1 MMTSR
6 WTVLTTRDR
15 DAYRLVT
22 AFLSGRMSE
31 RGTLDWALQLRRSEP
46 AKRLALLDVVDSPE
60 GQKLTEP
67 WRSAWRLVEESW
79 DYPLAGDASIEVYHV
94 KQRLRSGD
102 RSGSVIA
109 ELVRL
114 VEPQLS
120 VKPLSERTLYGQ
132 KRPRRPKRVGDL
144 LSARLTSGETIDP
157 NILELPK
164 LTDRLFLASLA
175 NALDAAVGHGLD
187 IGKTISWD
195 GTRRL
200 WQLGQLHR
208 VYYVPA
214 ADRAAGDHE
223 PDQFHRG
230 IAPSTKLL
238 HSIVARLADV
248 DVSASLEFAR
258 RWRMTE
264 SPIHQRLWAAVARD
278 SRFATPADVS
288 EFLLSLNDRLFWN
301 LHDFPEI
308 AELRARR
315 FADLGAQDQSALSS
329 RIKKRPP
336 REQWPKKT
344 DPERVD
350 QARWFWAGRELRRIE
365 IGGVTLPATDKTWLD
380 SRIAQ
385 FPELAQMSRI
395 DEGFLAAAKATWV
408 APSPDCKFDSL
419 KGDERLAAL
428 EASLSSTRSSRDED
442 PARGASD
449 WMRQFQNL
457 MQVLSDLES
466 SAESGSA
473 FPQVWEQFGQSH
485 ASSIQQGAATES
497 RQLPTE
503 ASRVLNLLVNLSNE
517 TTRRAIEGISE
528 WLSAWRKHV
537 VALPGYQGEWH
548 RVWPLAVEATNS
560 QQSSPDVADLN
571 TVSRTTDDSEPLD
584 LDTLNTPSGKLVG
597 VFLGA
602 CPSVTPGSHPFQDDP
617 SLLAMRSAVMN
628 AQGRS
633 AVIARHRLIE
643 ELPYFL
649 VADPA
654 WTREHLVSP
663 LMVESTEA
671 LALWRAI
678 GRQTQFYDV
687 LKIIG
692 EQMAERAVKRDL
704 GRETRQSLVFSLMVE
719 CLWALQEKRDPAV
732 PYARVQ
738 QMIRSLDDEVR
749 AYAADAIQRFVASVP
764 ASPQGKSLSLTPEIV
779 FRDSAAP
786 LLERV
791 WPQERSL
798 TTSGVSRA
806 LAHLPAAT
814 KDSFAAAVN
823 TIDRFLVPFECWS
836 MLEYG
841 LYGEEEGEAKLSSI
855 DNEEKATA
863 FLRLLDQT
871 IGTSGSAVVPYDLAS
886 ALDQIQKVSPRLVDL
901 PVFRRLAAAA
911 RRA

>member
-1 MMTSR
+1 M
-6 WTVLTTRDR
+6 
-15 DAYRLVT
+15 
-22 AFLSGRMSE
+22 
-31 RGTLDWALQLRRSEP
+31 
-46 AKRLALLDVVDSPE
+46 
-60 GQKLTEP
+60 
-67 WRSAWRLVEESW
+67 
-79 DYPLAGDASIEVYHV
+79 
-94 KQRLRSGD
+94 
-102 RSGSVIA
+102 
-109 ELVRL
+109 
-114 VEPQLS
+114 
-120 VKPLSERTLYGQ
+120 
-132 KRPRRPKRVGDL
+132 
-144 LSARLTSGETIDP
+144 
-157 NILELPK
+157 
-164 LTDRLFLASLA
+164 
-175 NALDAAVGHGLD
+175 
-187 IGKTISWD
+187 
-195 GTRRL
+195 
-200 WQLGQLHR
+200 
-208 VYYVPA
+208 
-214 ADRAAGDHE
+214 
-223 PDQFHRG
+223 
-230 IAPSTKLL
+230 
-238 HSIVARLADV
+238 RLADV

-258 RWRMTE
+258 RWRTTE

-278 SRFATPADVS
+278 SRFATPTDVG
-288 EFLLSLNDRLFWN
+288 EFLASLNDRLFWN
-301 LHDFPEI
+301 FQDFPEV

-315 FADLGAQDQSALSS
+315 FGELKAQVQSALTS

-336 REQWPKKT
+336 RKQWPRQVDT
-344 DPERVD
+344 ERVERG
-350 QARWFWAGRELRRIE
+350 RWFWAGRELRRIE

-395 DEGFLAAAKATWV
+395 DEGFMAAAKAAWEPP
-408 APSPDCKFDSL
+408 APDSKFDSL
-419 KGDERLAAL
+419 KGDERLVAL
-428 EASLSSTRSSRDED
+428 EVSLSSTRSSWDED

-449 WMRQFQNL
+449 WMRQLQNL
-457 MQVLSDLES
+457 LQVLTDLES
-466 SAESGSA
+466 SSESGSA
-473 FPQVWEQFGQSH
+473 FPQVWEQFGWSH
-485 ASSIQQGAATES
+485 ALSIQQGAVTES
-497 RQLPTE
+497 RQPPTE
-503 ASRVLNLLVNLSNE
+503 ASRVLNLLVNLSHE
-517 TTRRAIEGISE
+517 TTTRAIEGIAE

-537 VALPGYQGEWH
+537 VVLPDYQSVWH
-548 RVWPLAVEATNS
+548 RLWPLAVEATNS
-560 QQSSPDVADLN
+560 QQSSPDIADLN
-571 TVSRTTDDSEPLD
+571 TVARATDDSEPMD

-597 VFLGA
+597 VFLEA
-602 CPSVTPGSHPFQDDP
+602 CPSVTPGSRPFQYDP
-617 SLLAMRSAVMN
+617 RLLAMRSAVMN
-628 AQGRS
+628 AQRRT
-633 AVIARHRLIE
+633 AVIVRHRLIE

-654 WTREHLVSP
+654 WTREQLVAP

-687 LKIIG
+687 LKVIG

-764 ASPQGKSLSLTPEIV
+764 ASPQGKSLSLTSEII

-798 TTSGVSRA
+798 TTPGVSRA

-814 KDSFAAAVN
+814 KGSFAAAVN
-823 TIDRFLVPFECWS
+823 AIDRFLMPFECWS

-855 DNEEKATA
+855 DNEEKAAA
-863 FLRLLDQT
+863 FLRLLDRT
-871 IGTSGSAVVPYDLAS
+871 IGTSESAVLPYDLAS
-886 ALDQIQKVSPRLVDL
+886 ALDQIQNVSPRLVDL